1 MSWREFPIISCIKW
15 AQLNCYM
22 KNEALC
28 VFDNDTDLQLSDDL
42 VWFGEEWIVNV
53 MEKKVSP
60 WLFHFRALVFLW
72 GYSGSSLSDI
82 GFDFRIFVLSEV
94 KIQKYVQGSPSMRL
108 FFPLC
113 QTLVFS
119 FPWRLDWLPLHP
131 SSQLVSDRT
140 ANKKDVRHNI
150 YCSLYGAI
158 TTKCVKLLKEK
169 SNQISLLRTHFW
181 VGVTVRAVAP
191 PNVDLVLSGFLID
204 GVIKVNRVGVLL
216 PVVPP

>member
-131 SSQLVSDRT
+131 SSQLVFLGRSNRQGCGSSKCGLGPQWFSDRRGYQSESCWCSSACSSST
-140 ANKKDVRHNI
+140 AARCQQPPD
-150 YCSLYGAI
+150 
-158 TTKCVKLLKEK
+158 KLSPE
-169 SNQISLLRTHFW
+169 
-181 VGVTVRAVAP
+181 VTQYTEPLGWWRQC
-191 PNVDLVLSGFLID
+191 
-204 GVIKVNRVGVLL
+204 RV
-216 PVVPP
+216 